1 MRVILDVSSL
11 AWRCLLSGTD
21 EENGFHETDPVTGKE
36 RYINSAAY
44 GWDSLSGYLKRLCEG
59 LAFAPKDMIL
69 VLDGAGGR
77 QLRSQFHS
85 AYKAGRDKSQAMYDQ
100 YNKLER
106 LCCDTLVNLGAQ
118 VVYQRG
124 VEADDV
130 IGYLCET
137 IKEDRLLV
145 VSHDKDM
152 LVCAKYPNVT
162 VWIQEQ
168 GNPYL
173 FGNFPFQ
180 FIDVYKATVGDPS
193 DNIPGAKGF
202 GPKAFEAMYQRF
214 GDNGLAVLRKLIQ
227 ERKLKLLEEDVPAL
241 PQLQKL
247 IDYAPDVEMSLKC
260 AKLYPN
266 YVQPEKMEWRHGVCR
281 AGVADVHPN
290 LAQFAQRIVGVTAA
304 NFAEVFQD
312 VQNLAAEN
320 PLVSLD
326 IETTTPDESDEW
338 LFEIRQEES
347 KQVDVF
353 GSELTGLSIT
363 LGGNFQHTFYFS
375 VGHADTDNVSLEQVE
390 QVLRFL
396 NQDKRFVIQN
406 VNFELVV
413 LHNTFGWFLRDIDD
427 TKLMASYVDEN
438 SSLGL
443 KPNSKRWLGYEQATY
458 DETVTDADG
467 RKRKM
472 HELTLAEVLAYGAD
486 DTICTAALYQWYQL
500 HMYLETV
507 WRTYRDVE
515 IGAAYWV
522 AQAFIDGV
530 KIDQVT
536 LRDMIARDKQAKAEH
551 QAVLDEYLI
560 AQGWDGTRLVEATEE
575 SRYEPTWLKY
585 AFEVV
590 YGKPLD
596 TRVRKFERLLDAMRE
611 QGGETLADILEHGS
625 LQQVNQFVQSKFSG
639 SPQFNVGSPKQMQKL
654 LYEVMGLPIRLR
666 NKPTDTMRAAGI
678 TEGNPQTDELA
689 VQSALHYDVPA
700 DGELVAPLKAL
711 LGIKTMNTR
720 FGLYYTTYPQL
731 PHWKDNRIHAGLNQ
745 CATVTRRF
753 TSNNPNLQQL
763 SKGAGDFRRIFVP
776 HHKDAMIVS
785 LDFSA
790 QELRLIAE
798 QSQDPNMLSCYVGD
812 NRRDMHS
819 LTGAEIAK
827 LPYEEFKARVDDEEH
842 PQHKWA
848 KAIRAKGKTTN
859 FASAYGAAA
868 PKMAQTLMVT
878 EDEAQSYLDAKS
890 SAFARTEEWKQEVI
904 ADAHKQGFVRTM
916 LGVRRHL
923 PDLQSSNKW
932 EVAKA
937 ERQAVNFKIQGSGA
951 EMTKLAM
958 GRMWQSGIRQKF
970 DMRFVACVHDEVI
983 FSISMQDIPRV
994 VPSIHAAMTAKY
1006 ADMSVPVESSI
1017 SMGKTLGDQHEFGSR
1032 ELVEQVLQQFVQQ
1045 CIGEAHETY

>member
-21 EENGFHETDPVTGKE
+21 EENGFYETDPATGKE

-44 GWDSLSGYLKRLCEG
+44 GWDNLSGYLKRLCDG

-106 LCCDTLVNLGAQ
+106 LCCDTLVSLGAQ
-118 VVYQRG
+118 VVSQRG

-137 IKEDRLLV
+137 IEEDRLLV
-145 VSHDKDM
+145 ASHDKDM
-152 LVCAKYPNVT
+152 LVCAKHPNVT

-173 FGNFPFQ
+173 FGHFPFQ

-227 ERKLKLLEEDVPAL
+227 DKKLKLLEEDVPAL

-266 YVQPEKMEWRHGVCR
+266 YVQLEKMEWRHGMCC

-290 LAQFAQRIVGVTAA
+290 LAQFAQRIVGVTAT
-304 NFAEVFQD
+304 NFAKVFHD
-312 VQNLAAEN
+312 VQTLAAEN

-326 IETTTPDESDEW
+326 IETTTPEESDEW

-438 SSLGL
+438 SPLGL

-458 DETVTDADG
+458 DETVTDTDG

-500 HMYLETV
+500 HMYLENV

-551 QAVLDEYLI
+551 RAVLDEYLI

-575 SRYEPTWLKY
+575 SRYEPAWLKY

-596 TRVRKFERLLDAMRE
+596 TRVRKFERLLDAVRE

-689 VQSALHYDVPA
+689 VQSALHYDVPE
-700 DGELVAPLKAL
+700 DGALVAPLKAL

-731 PHWKDNRIHAGLNQ
+731 PHWRDNRIHAGLNQ

-753 TSNNPNLQQL
+753 TSSNPNLQQL

-812 NRRDMHS
+812 NLRDMHS
-819 LTGAEIAK
+819 LTGAGIAK
-827 LPYEEFKARVDDEEH
+827 LPYEEFKAMVDNEEH

-848 KAIRAKGKTTN
+848 KAIRATGKTTN

-904 ADAHKQGFVRTM
+904 AEAHKQGFVCTM

-958 GRMWQSGIRQKF
+958 GRMWQENIRQRF
-970 DMRFVACVHDEVI
+970 DMRYFAPIHDECV
-983 FSISMQDIPRV
+983 FSIAIKDIPQA
-994 VPSIHAAMTAKY
+994 VPLIHAAMTAQY
-1006 ADMSVPVESSI
+1006 ADMEVPIESSV
-1017 SMGKTLGDQHEFGSR
+1017 SLGWNFGDQHELG
-1032 ELVEQVLQQFVQQ
+1032 QVPTADNLQAL
-1045 CIGEAHETY
+1045 INKLMPEAQAA